1 MSKNLRKFTFAA
13 LIYLIVLVS
22 TLLFIVPYSFIS
34 FIAPVAGITTAL
46 VIYWG
51 INVLLVSTLVILTFS
66 SFLSWYLQLDVPL
79 ALVIITLLTVLL
91 QSYWAKQI
99 SSHEVYQQ
107 AWLKSR
113 KSLYMFLFKI
123 GPLTSLVCA
132 IASVVIAMLDNKI
145 LGGNLLYTFF
155 SSWSASV
162 LMTVFFTPL
171 LLLTQRRQQ
180 LTLSKRLF
188 IIFASSLAFIA
199 ISLLFNIA
207 QNVQLHNRDDLFKE
221 VKAEV
226 NHTIKKEIMII
237 ENELQSLSAFFN
249 ASDHVTAAEF
259 NLFTQHIYHKN
270 SAIRALEWA
279 PIITNE
285 QRLAYEKKYSTI
297 TQRNN
302 KGIVTATKNREIYA
316 PVQYVYPN
324 VGNSVVVGYDV
335 LTNTDSIISMAEV
348 MANEN
353 VIASAPLNL
362 LQDNHSN
369 PGILFIS
376 SVYSSDNHTEPYSV
390 SNSHTGKKLI
400 GFVVA
405 VVQFEP
411 FFRHISEH
419 ILDDIDLFIEDIT
432 TIEPYILFGK
442 QLNDSNRQAEQVELN
457 INSRHWRISF
467 VDKTPWQMQT
477 KNWQAWGILIGA
489 TLGGLT
495 FQLLILMMAAY
506 SNELSSQVIRKTREL
521 IIAKD
526 QSEQD
531 SSVKTNFLNTLNQE
545 LQMPLQ
551 AINHF
556 TEQLRYTEANQQEV
570 IIKNIEL
577 AQKNMGQLLNS
588 VMELSN
594 IKSGKLIF
602 KAEPFDFHGFLD
614 RIDAMLKAQP
624 MPDNKE
630 ITLLVDPAVPDF
642 ISSDELRVQ
651 QFLIAL
657 CETIHELFTIDNIRL
672 TVKAHH
678 HKLDS
683 VLMLFV
689 FTCHYDEQVELKTPF
704 VNYIGKDISQYS
716 THMAMV
722 KEICQLM
729 GGDVSL
735 GVASTGNK
743 VLTASIKVNKTT
755 SEQQQAYQSQFFAN
769 KKAE

>member
-1 MSKNLRKFTFAA
+1 MSKHLRKFTFAA
-13 LIYLIVLVS
+13 LIYLIVFVS

-51 INVLLVSTLVILTFS
+51 INVLLVSTLAVLAFS
-66 SFLSWYLQLDVPL
+66 SFLSWYLHLDVTS
-79 ALVIITLLTVLL
+79 ALVIITILTVML
-91 QSYWAKQI
+91 QSYWAKQL
-99 SSHEVYQQ
+99 SSQEVYQQ
-107 AWLKSR
+107 GWLKSR
-113 KSLYMFLFKI
+113 KSLYLFLFKI
-123 GPLTSLVCA
+123 GPLTSLVSA
-132 IASVVIAMLDNKI
+132 IASVVIAMLDNKV

-162 LMTVFFTPL
+162 LMAVFFTPL

-221 VKAEV
+221 VKVEV
-226 NHTIKKEIMII
+226 NHAIKNEILLI
-237 ENELQSLSAFFN
+237 EGELQSLSAFFK

-259 NLFTQHIYHKN
+259 NQFAQHRYHKN

-279 PIITNE
+279 PMVTNE
-285 QRLAYEKKYSTI
+285 QRLAYEQRYSVI

-302 KGIVTATKNREIYA
+302 KGIVTATQNRAIYA

-324 VGNSVVVGYDV
+324 VGNSMVVGYDV
-335 LTNTDSIISMAEV
+335 LTNAEGIISMAKV
-348 MANEN
+348 MATEN

-369 PGILFIS
+369 PGILFIL
-376 SVYSSDNHTEPYSV
+376 SVYAENR
-390 SNSHTGKKLI
+390 LL

-405 VVQFEP
+405 VVQFKP
-411 FFRHISEH
+411 FFKHISESF
-419 ILDDIDLFIEDIT
+419 LDDIDLIVEDVSAV
-432 TIEPYILFGK
+432 EPYLIFGK
-442 QLNDSNRQAEQVELN
+442 QLNAVNKQAEQVDLN
-457 INSRHWRISF
+457 INSRHWRMSL
-467 VDKTPWQMQT
+467 VDKTSWQMQP

-531 SSVKTNFLNTLNQE
+531 SVVKTNFLNTLNQE

-556 TEQLRYTEANQQEV
+556 TEQLRNTKVNQQEV

-594 IKSGKLIF
+594 IKSGKLVF

-624 MPDNKE
+624 MPDNKM
-630 ITLLVDPAVPDF
+630 ITLLIDPTVPDF
-642 ISSDELRVQ
+642 ISSDELRIQ

-657 CETIHELFTIDNIRL
+657 CDTIHELYSIDNVRL
-672 TVKAHH
+672 TIKAHH

-689 FTCHYDEQVELKTPF
+689 FTCHFDEQVELKTPF

-735 GVASTGNK
+735 GIASTGNK
-743 VLTASIKVNKTT
+743 VLTASIKVRKTT
-755 SEQQQAYQSQFFAN
+755 SEQQQAYQAQFFGNENIN
-769 KKAE
+769 KPV